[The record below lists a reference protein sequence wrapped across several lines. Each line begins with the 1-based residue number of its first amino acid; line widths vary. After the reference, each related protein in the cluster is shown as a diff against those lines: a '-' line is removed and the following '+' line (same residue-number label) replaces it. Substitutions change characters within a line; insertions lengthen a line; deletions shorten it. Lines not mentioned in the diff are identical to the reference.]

1 MSTYK
6 IVMQHKNADGIYDTL
21 LPKSYSGS
29 FINISTIAGATLT
42 VTGPNSYN
50 QSYTLSSS
58 ENSHGFAVMDDGNY
72 SLKVTYNGTTFTKNV
87 SKTGDGIFTYIV
99 YPYNSVL
106 NSNSW
111 EQISKASERGVASSL
126 WSIGDVKMDTINGTV
141 GNLSVNG
148 EYGFYIADFDHNKEK
163 EGSGILFMG
172 FKTGYTNGTDVALCD
187 SSYNNY
193 QLESGFIMNKR
204 STYTSGGINYGTNAG
219 GWASSYMR
227 NTIIPS
233 FKQTLSSSLKSV
245 IKTSTIYTDN
255 VGGGTNVDSNI
266 SSTTDTIY
274 LAAEFEVFGTRT
286 KANSYE
292 QNYQTQFTYY
302 KNGNSKIK
310 YKHSSTSFAV
320 NWWGR
325 SPYYN
330 ISTTFCIVNYNG
342 TTGIESASFSDGFA
356 PVFRV

>member
-6 IVMQHKNADGIYDTL
+6 IVMQHKNSSGSYDTL

-29 FINISTIAGATLT
+29 FINISTVAGAALT
-42 VTGPNSYN
+42 VTGPNNYN

-58 ENSHGFAVMDDGNY
+58 EDSHGFAVMDDGNY
-72 SLKVTYNGTTFTKNV
+72 SLKVTYNGTTSTKNI

-111 EQISKASERGVASSL
+111 EQISKASEQGVASSL
-126 WSIGDVKMDTINGTV
+126 WSIGDVKMDTINGTI

-148 EYGFYIADFDHNKEK
+148 EYGFYIADFDHNKEV
-163 EGSGILFMG
+163 EGAGITFMG
-172 FKTGYTNGTDVALCD
+172 FKTGYANGVDIALCD
-187 SSYNNY
+187 SNYNNS

-204 STYTSGGINYGTNAG
+204 STDTSGNKYGTNVG

-233 FKQTLSSSLKSV
+233 FKQALSSSLKNV
-245 IKTSTIYTDN
+245 IKTTTIYTDN
-255 VGGGTNVDSNI
+255 TGNNSNAASNVTT
-266 SSTTDTIY
+266 TTDSIY
-274 LAAEFEVFGTRT
+274 LPAEYEIFGTRSY
-286 KANSYE
+286 ANQYE
-292 QNYQTQFTYY
+292 QNHQTQFAYY

-310 YKHSSTSFAV
+310 YKHSSTSTAV
-320 NWWGR
+320 RWWGR
-325 SPYYN
+325 SPFYN
-330 ISTTFCIVNYNG
+330 NTLNFCFVSENDTAFITN
-342 TTGIESASFSDGFA
+342 ASFSYGFA

>member
-6 IVMQHKNADGIYDTL
+6 IVMQHKNSDGVYDTL

-29 FINISTIAGATLT
+29 FINISTVAGAALT
-42 VTGPNSYN
+42 VTGPNNYS

-58 ENSHGFAVMDDGNY
+58 EDSHGFAVIDDGNY
-72 SLKVTYNGTTFTKNV
+72 SLKVTYNGTTSTKNV

-111 EQISKASERGVASSL
+111 EQISKASEQGVASSL
-126 WSIGDVKMDTINGTV
+126 WSVGDVKMDTVNGTV

-172 FKTGYTNGTDVALCD
+172 FKTGYTNGIDIALCD
-187 SSYNNY
+187 SNY
-193 QLESGFIMNKR
+193 GNYKLESGFIMNKR
-204 STYTSGGINYGTNAG
+204 STDTAGNNYGTNVG

-227 NTIIPS
+227 NTVIPS
-233 FKQTLSSSLKSV
+233 FKQALSSSLKSV

-255 VGGGTNVDSNI
+255 VGGATNVDSNI

-274 LAAEFEVFGTRT
+274 LAAEFEIFGQRSW
-286 KANSYE
+286 ANSYE

-310 YKHSSTSFAV
+310 YKHSSTSTAV
-320 NWWGR
+320 NWWER
-325 SPYYN
+325 SPIYTDTNGFCAVSRNGAADYYN
-330 ISTTFCIVNYNG
+330 AGYSN
-342 TTGIESASFSDGFA
+342 GFA